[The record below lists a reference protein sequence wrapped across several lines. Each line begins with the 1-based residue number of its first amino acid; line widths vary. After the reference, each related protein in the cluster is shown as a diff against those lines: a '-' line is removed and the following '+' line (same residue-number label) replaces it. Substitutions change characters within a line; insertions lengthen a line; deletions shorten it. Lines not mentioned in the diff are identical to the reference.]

1 MRIPMIVNTATMTC
15 ASYNKRATLKTALNR
30 VYQRKATMPK
40 TSPQEWLLIFY
51 SVPSHPV
58 SNRMMIWR
66 KLAKAGAV
74 QLKGAVYILPATE
87 EHEELLQWLIGE
99 VKSMGGDGAFVK
111 SAEIRTMTDADI
123 RRLFTMQADQEYHQL
138 EKALDVLE
146 RKLQS
151 IRKGTKNEEGKRLAD
166 QVVKFTKEFEGVA
179 KRDFFDSSTGQAM
192 KKRIYALEAGLRDAG
207 KKAPKETASVT
218 ARRAQDYQG
227 KIWATRKNPF
237 VDRMASAWLI
247 KRFIDPK
254 ASFVFIDERDVASLD
269 NSTLAFDVR
278 GATFTHVGEL
288 CTFEVLVK
296 SFGIKD
302 KAVKKIAEVVHDLDV
317 RDDKYGKPETTGV
330 EDILAGIRKTA
341 KNDADGL
348 ERGMAA
354 FEMLYQSKS

>member
-1 MRIPMIVNTATMTC
+1 MQ
-15 ASYNKRATLKTALNR
+15 KTI
-30 VYQRKATMPK
+30 
-40 TSPQEWLLIFY
+40 SQEWLLVFY

-58 SNRMMIWR
+58 SNRMKIWR
-66 KLAKAGAV
+66 KLAKVGAV
-74 QLKGAVYILPATE
+74 QLKGSVYILPATE
-87 EHEELLQWLIGE
+87 EHEEFCQWLIGE

-111 SAEIRTMTDADI
+111 GAEIKTMTDTDI
-123 RRLFTMQADQEYHQL
+123 RRLLTMQADREYHRL
-138 EKALDVLE
+138 EKMLDVFE
-146 RKLQS
+146 RKIQS
-151 IRKGTKNEEGKRLAD
+151 IRKGSKGEEGKHLAD
-166 QVVKFTKEFEGVA
+166 QVAKLTKEFEELR
-179 KRDFFDSSTGQAM
+179 KRDYFESSTGHIL
-192 KKRIYALEAGLRDAG
+192 KKRIQALEAALRDTG
-207 KKAPKETASVT
+207 KKAPEEASSVV
-218 ARRAQDYQG
+218 ARRMQDYRG

-269 NSTLAFDVR
+269 NATVAFDMR
-278 GATFTHVGEL
+278 GATFTHVGDL
-288 CTFEVLVK
+288 CTFEMLVK

-302 KAVKKIAEVVHDLDV
+302 KAVKKIAEIVHDLDV
-317 RDDKYGKPETTGV
+317 KDDKYGKPETTGV

>member
-1 MRIPMIVNTATMTC
+1 
-15 ASYNKRATLKTALNR
+15 
-30 VYQRKATMPK
+30 MPK
-40 TSPQEWLLIFY
+40 TKSQEWLLVFY

-58 SNRMMIWR
+58 SNRMKIWR
-66 KLAKAGAV
+66 KLAKVGAV
-74 QLKGAVYILPATE
+74 QLKGSVYILPATE
-87 EHEELLQWLIGE
+87 EHEEFCQWLIGE

-111 SAEIRTMTDADI
+111 SAEIKTMIDADI
-123 RRLFTMQADQEYHQL
+123 RRLFTTQADREYHRL
-138 EKALDVLE
+138 EKMLDVFE
-146 RKLQS
+146 RKIQS
-151 IRKGTKNEEGKRLAD
+151 IRKGSKNEVGKHLTDQAAKLA
-166 QVVKFTKEFEGVA
+166 KEFEELR
-179 KRDFFDSSTGQAM
+179 KRDYFESSAGNIL
-192 KKRIYALEAGLRDAG
+192 KKRIQALEASLRDAG
-207 KKAPKETASVT
+207 KKAQEEAASVV
-218 ARRAQDYQG
+218 ARRVQDYQG

-254 ASFVFIDERDVASLD
+254 ALFVFIDERDIASLD
-269 NSTLAFDVR
+269 NTSVAFDIR
-278 GATFTHVGEL
+278 GAAFTHVGDL

-302 KAVKKIAEVVHDLDV
+302 KAVKKIAEIVHDLDV
-317 RDDKYGKPETTGV
+317 KDDKYGKPEATGV

>member
-1 MRIPMIVNTATMTC
+1 TKPR
-15 ASYNKRATLKTALNR
+15 S
-30 VYQRKATMPK
+30 
-40 TSPQEWLLIFY
+40 EWLLIFY

-58 SNRMMIWR
+58 SNRMKIWR

-87 EHEELLQWLIGE
+87 EHEEFLQWLIGE

-111 SAEIRTMTDADI
+111 TAEVKTMTEADI
-123 RRLFTMQADQEYHQL
+123 RRLFTAQADEEYSRL
-138 EKALDVLE
+138 EKALNVLE
-146 RKLQS
+146 RKIQS
-151 IRKGTKNEEGKRLAD
+151 IRQGTKSDEGKYLAN
-166 QVVKFTKEFEGVA
+166 QVAKFTKEFEGVA
-179 KRDFFDSSTGQAM
+179 TRDFYSSSAGLAM
-192 KKRIYALEAGLRDAG
+192 RKRIQAVEAGLRGAG
-207 KKAPKETASVT
+207 KKAPAEAASIMP
-218 ARRAQDYQG
+218 RRTQDYQG

-254 ASFVFIDERDVASLD
+254 ASFSFIDERDVASLD
-269 NSTLAFDVR
+269 NPMVGFDVR
-278 GATFTHVGEL
+278 GAAFTHVGEL
-288 CTFEVLVK
+288 CTFEVLIK

-302 KAVKKIAEVVHDLDV
+302 KVVKKIAEIVHDLDV
-317 RDDKYGKPETTGV
+317 KDDKYGKPEAAGV

>member
-1 MRIPMIVNTATMTC
+1 MVK
-15 ASYNKRATLKTALNR
+15 NKAG
-30 VYQRKATMPK
+30 
-40 TSPQEWLLIFY
+40 EWLLIFY

-99 VKSMGGDGAFVK
+99 VKSMGGDGAFVR
-111 SAEIRTMTDADI
+111 SADIRTMTDADI
-123 RRLFTMQADQEYHQL
+123 RRIFTQQADREYHRL

-146 RKLQS
+146 RKIQS
-151 IRKGTKNEEGKRLAD
+151 IRKGTKNEDGKRLAD
-166 QVVKFTKEFEGVA
+166 QVTKITKEFEGIA
-179 KRDFFDSSTGQAM
+179 KRDFFNSLTGQPI
-192 KKRIYALEAGLRDAG
+192 KKRVQALEDGLRDA
-207 KKAPKETASVT
+207 KKEPPEEAASI
-218 ARRAQDYQG
+218 RAKRPMDYRG

-247 KRFIDPK
+247 KRFVDPK
-254 ASFVFIDERDVASLD
+254 ASFTFIDERSIASLD
-269 NSTLAFDVR
+269 NTTVAFDMR
-278 GATFTHVGEL
+278 GAAFTHVGDL

-302 KAVKKIAEVVHDLDV
+302 KAAKKIAEIVHDLDV
-317 RDDKYGKPETTGV
+317 KDDKYGKPEAAGV
-330 EDILAGIRKTA
+330 EDILTGIRKTA

-354 FEMLYQSKS
+354 FEMLYQSKT

>member
-1 MRIPMIVNTATMTC
+1 MVK
-15 ASYNKRATLKTALNR
+15 NKAR
-30 VYQRKATMPK
+30 
-40 TSPQEWLLIFY
+40 EWLLIFY

-58 SNRMMIWR
+58 SNRMKIWR

-87 EHEELLQWLIGE
+87 EHEEFLQWLIGE
-99 VKSMGGDGAFVK
+99 VKSMGGDGAFVR

-123 RRLFTMQADQEYHQL
+123 QRLFTTQADQEYRRL

-146 RKLQS
+146 RKIQS
-151 IRKGTKNEEGKRLAD
+151 IRKGTKSEEGKRLTD
-166 QVVKFTKEFEGVA
+166 QVAKFIKEFEGIT

-192 KKRIYALEAGLRDAG
+192 KKRIQALEAGLRDAG
-207 KKAPKETASVT
+207 KKSPEEADSVVT
-218 ARRAQDYQG
+218 RRVQDYQR

-247 KRFIDPK
+247 KRCIDPK
-254 ASFVFIDERDVASLD
+254 ASFVFIDERDIASLD
-269 NSTLAFDVR
+269 NTTVAFDVR
-278 GATFTHVGEL
+278 GADFTHVGDL
-288 CTFEVLVK
+288 CTFEVLVR

-302 KAVKKIAEVVHDLDV
+302 KAVKKIAEIVHDLDV
-317 RDDKYGKPETTGV
+317 KDDKYGKPEAAGV

-354 FEMLYQSKS
+354 FEMLYQSKT